1 VWSLIILTICMH
13 VQAPNSSLYPEIDFA
28 TKCIDLN
35 PSNRIPEIGKQRPKN
50 TIARLMYPLS
60 NANSREIEK
69 RIAASRFYV
78 GVTGSQTTEDAAGH
92 VAISLKNDMG
102 RLIKS
107 EKYS

>member
-1 VWSLIILTICMH
+1 
-13 VQAPNSSLYPEIDFA
+13 
-28 TKCIDLN
+28 
-35 PSNRIPEIGKQRPKN
+35 
-50 TIARLMYPLS
+50 MYPLS